1 MMKNCY
7 KCKWRSESFSW
18 WWWWSIRFIII
29 FDLKFHQVSQNF
41 CTSKL
46 KHFTVNKRSFGE
58 WFKENKVE
66 LRSNDDDV
74 VIVLWIMDHGFIMRR
89 LWSWYKFRS
98 VYVQVNR
105 TNLIDCSCW
114 SNRKL
119 KTFDVYKFPLKTRSN
134 IKATT
139 KRRARRALY

>member
-74 VIVLWIMDHGFIMRR
+74 VIVYGSWIMD
-89 LWSWYKFRS
+89 LSWGDFDHDIS
-98 VYVQVNR
+98 LDQYVQVDR
-105 TNLIDCSCW
+105 TNSFDCSCW